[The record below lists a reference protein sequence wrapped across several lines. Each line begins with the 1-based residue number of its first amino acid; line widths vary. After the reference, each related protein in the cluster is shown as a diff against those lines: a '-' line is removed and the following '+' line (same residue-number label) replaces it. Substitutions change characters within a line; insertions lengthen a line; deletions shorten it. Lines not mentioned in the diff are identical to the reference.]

1 MAQQKIVQTAG
12 RTQLGEFAPE
22 FAHLNDDI
30 LFGEVWSRND
40 LLSLRDRS
48 LVTITSLISQGITDN
63 SLKYHLQSA
72 KNNGITRTE
81 AAEIITHIAFYAGWP
96 KAWAAFNLAKEVW
109 NEDVK
114 GEDAKA
120 AFQREMIFPIGE
132 PNTAYAKYF
141 KGNSYLAKISD
152 SQIPFF
158 NVTFEP
164 GCRNNWHIHH
174 ATKGGGQMLV
184 GIAGRGWYQEEGK
197 PAQEI
202 LPGTVIHIPANV
214 KHWHGAAKDS
224 WFAHLAFEIPGEN
237 TSNEWQEA
245 VSDEEYNKIKQ
256 PELLNRTQ
264 LGKNI
269 SRYEFFDYTS
279 NEALHLS
286 AAEVNIF
293 RDVLSMISQ
302 ELEHPIDRHSRE
314 LIVSNIE
321 LLLNYC
327 LRFYDRQFITRE
339 EINHSVVKKFIS
351 LLDEYIARKAE
362 REGLPTVAYFADKCC
377 YSTKYFGELV
387 KTETGRTAKSLI
399 NDGLLSAARQL
410 LVDETLSITQVSQHL
425 GFEYP
430 QHFVRFFKAQ
440 TGKTPSE
447 YRKTA

>member
-1 MAQQKIVQTAG
+1 MSIARV
-12 RTQLGEFAPE
+12 E
-22 FAHLNDDI
+22 N
-30 LFGEVWSRND
+30 
-40 LLSLRDRS
+40 
-48 LVTITSLISQGITDN
+48 IS
-63 SLKYHLQSA
+63 
-72 KNNGITRTE
+72 
-81 AAEIITHIAFYAGWP
+81 
-96 KAWAAFNLAKEVW
+96 
-109 NEDVK
+109 
-114 GEDAKA
+114 
-120 AFQREMIFPIGE
+120 PI
-132 PNTAYAKYF
+132 
-141 KGNSYLAKISD
+141 
-152 SQIPFF
+152 
-158 NVTFEP
+158 
-164 GCRNNWHIHH
+164 
-174 ATKGGGQMLV
+174 
-184 GIAGRGWYQEEGK
+184 
-197 PAQEI
+197 
-202 LPGTVIHIPANV
+202 
-214 KHWHGAAKDS
+214 
-224 WFAHLAFEIPGEN
+224 
-237 TSNEWQEA
+237 QEA
-245 VSDEEYNKIKQ
+245 VHHYGLYALFLKENKGCKLSYGRTEYDFDEMTVTSFAPGQSVKVEPNPRVPLAKYTVLAFH

-293 RDVLSMISQ
+293 RDVLSMISL

-351 LLDEYIARKAE
+351 LLDEYIAQKAE

-377 YSTKYFGELV
+377 YSPKYFGELV
-387 KTETGRTAKSLI
+387 KTETGQTAKSLI
-399 NDGLLSAARQL
+399 NERLLSAARQL
-410 LVDETLSITQVSQHL
+410 LVDETLSITQISQRL